1 MSVFEKLIKVNE
13 FGDMVSQQWIE
24 WHHISSGLIHCPIC
38 LVLNGCWFD
47 VLLSPHFP
55 LHTNCHCVTNPV
67 NQEIS
72 NSLDAKCD
80 ISKFKDYIFS
90 DKYAWNGKRDLF
102 EKLGF
107 TINDCEY
114 LQKEYTNQ
122 ALNNYSNSNYKLAK
136 LDGQGQ
142 RININIK
149 FNRNGRNIKFTS
161 GWMVRPNGLIT
172 NNTPL
177 AD

>member
-1 MSVFEKLIKVNE
+1 MSV
-13 FGDMVSQQWIE
+13 
-24 WHHISSGLIHCPIC
+24 
-38 LVLNGCWFD
+38 
-47 VLLSPHFP
+47 
-55 LHTNCHCVTNPV
+55 
-67 NQEIS
+67 
-72 NSLDAKCD
+72 
-80 ISKFKDYIFS
+80 
-90 DKYAWNGKRDLF
+90 F